1 MKNILCYGDSNTWGC
16 VPITCAPV
24 TMERYEW
31 NIRWPGV
38 LQGILGNEYHVTEN
52 ALNGRTTVFEDPI
65 EEGRCG
71 KAGFSV
77 VLEAAA
83 PLDLVIIMLGT
94 NDCKDRFNKR
104 ASDIALGMDL
114 LVQYV
119 KRGSYGNPQ
128 ILIASPIHLGSG
140 WDPSWSGLVFSD
152 RSTQISKELA
162 PLYEW
167 VAKNHGCHYMDAAP
181 YAQAVGDSIH
191 TSPEGHESLG
201 KAFAQKVLEILK

>member
-16 VPITCAPV
+16 IPV
-24 TMERYEW
+24 TMKRYDW

-38 LQGILGNEYHVTEN
+38 MQRILGEEYHVMEN

-65 EEGRCG
+65 EENRCG
-71 KAGFSV
+71 KVGFSV
-77 VLEAAA
+77 VLETAA

-94 NDCKDRFNKR
+94 NDCKDRFYKR

-119 KRGSYGNPQ
+119 KQGSYGNPQ
-128 ILIASPIHLGSG
+128 ILIASPIHLGSD
-140 WDPSWSGLVFSD
+140 WDPRGHGLVFSD
-152 RSTQISKELA
+152 RSTQVSKELA

-167 VAKNHGCHYMDAAP
+167 VAQYRGCHYMDAAP
-181 YAQAVGDSIH
+181 YAKAVDDSVH
-191 TSPEGHESLG
+191 TSPEGHAALG
-201 KAFAQKVLEILK
+201 KAFAQKVLEILT